1 MAALP
6 FSNFLVSSK
15 LEVGKGNPSV
25 VARVGLRVKRVQ
37 RITASMKL
45 NSRTEG
51 RKRIAD
57 TSNGDRN
64 GEFS

>member
-1 MAALP
+1 MAVLP
-6 FSNFLVSSK
+6 FSNFPVSSK

-25 VARVGLRVKRVQ
+25 AAWVGLRVKRVQ
-37 RITASMKL
+37 TITASVKL

-57 TSNGDRN
+57 TSNGNRDHD
-64 GEFS
+64 FS